1 MDSSTFW
8 PLLFHVCSF
17 SVLWWLILV
26 LHAATL
32 KFFQYLRPHAVC
44 KNIDFITIPRAVQDG
59 GWIFTQQESQ
69 NLFIFVA
76 SLSSSLI
83 LMTSHHIFL
92 SEMENPSA
100 SSLFLSREPPLM
112 SPLIFTSP
120 SRFPRGSFPIKILS
134 NRKSDASYKHITR
147 PPVLKS
153 TQSLQSCPIL
163 CDPMDCSPPGSSVH
177 GILQV
182 RIVEWVAMPYSRGS
196 SGPRDQ
202 IHVSCFAGRFFT
214 SKPPGKKC

>member
-1 MDSSTFW
+1 M
-8 PLLFHVCSF
+8 
-17 SVLWWLILV
+17 
-26 LHAATL
+26 
-32 KFFQYLRPHAVC
+32 C

-112 SPLIFTSP
+112 SPLIHFPKQVS
-120 SRFPRGSFPIKILS
+120 SR
-134 NRKSDASYKHITR
+134 
-147 PPVLKS
+147 
-153 TQSLQSCPIL
+153 
-163 CDPMDCSPPGSSVH
+163 
-177 GILQV
+177 
-182 RIVEWVAMPYSRGS
+182 
-196 SGPRDQ
+196 
-202 IHVSCFAGRFFT
+202 
-214 SKPPGKKC
+214 